1 MVILE
6 KVGLL
11 FREFFRTVNAIKI
24 TYFSEVS
31 TRFDVLATNTSLL
44 DPVVIVSFTGLVAHG
59 CRSNQGSVRPWL
71 YKID

>member
-11 FREFFRTVNAIKI
+11 FREFFTTVNAIKI

-44 DPVVIVSFTGLVAHG
+44 DPVVIVSFTGLVPHG

>member
-44 DPVVIVSFTGLVAHG
+44 GPVVIVSFTRLVPHA